1 MNIAERDIRIPAGV
15 LRAQAL
21 ADGIFR
27 VRLRAD
33 GQFPEPALVRYG
45 VLRAEWPA
53 IQVEVSDDA
62 DALTFATASASLR
75 INKADGRLTL
85 RDGAG
90 TLLTEAAPPAAEP
103 GFAVELALCE
113 DERLYGLGDD
123 CRGRIARR
131 GHRNLLF
138 VQSCLSNAPI
148 PWLMSTRGWGVLLNT
163 TWRHAVDVGK
173 EKSDRVRF
181 WAPRGELD
189 YYLVAGADLPAL
201 LDRGTEISGKP
212 AVLPLWA
219 YGLTFICNTRADARE
234 LLDTCLRFR
243 REGIPCDMIGL
254 EPGWMASNYDTSA
267 ETDWHPERFHLPYWQ
282 KEGKHAGTFLSAVER
297 LGFKL
302 SLWLCCEWDVSHY
315 EERLAGAGP
324 HEEWYAEFRRGG
336 DGVYDDPHM
345 HPTLMD
351 HVTKPDEPWFEHLK
365 KFVDQGVS
373 AFKMDGCGIVNLH
386 PDRMWGNGMD
396 DEEFHNLYPLLV
408 NKQMSLGFR
417 EHAGRRP
424 MIYTSAAYTGIQQ
437 YAATWAGDTG
447 GGADVLVSML
457 NLGLCGHSN
466 ASCDMDV
473 YSREGFHFG
482 FLQPWSQINSWITW
496 DQPWYLGEE
505 LEPIFRFYAKLR
517 YRLLPYLYS
526 LAHVAART
534 GMPIMRA
541 MPLAFP
547 DDPAGDELLGQYMLG
562 DALLVAAFTDR
573 VHLPAGRWIDYWS
586 GEQHDGPCDLTCA
599 VPADRGG
606 PLFVR
611 AGAIIPQWPEMD
623 YVGQRPLDRLVLHVY
638 PHGESAFSLY
648 EDDGVSLAY
657 QSGEVAVTEIISMAR
672 GNEVTID
679 IGPRVGV
686 YQGMPKQR
694 TVELRL
700 HIERPCGVWIDGMP
714 YNDWRYAVD
723 ERVLC
728 LELPCEEAEVR
739 VAMA

>member
-1 MNIAERDIRIPAGV
+1 MSVPAQDIPLLAGV
-15 LRAQAL
+15 LRVQAL

-45 VLRAEWPA
+45 VLRGAWPA
-53 IQVEVSDDA
+53 VETLVSDEA
-62 DALTFATASASLR
+62 QSVTLVTASASLQ
-75 INKADGRLTL
+75 INKADGRLIL
-85 RDGAG
+85 RDGTG
-90 TLLTEAAPPAAEP
+90 EMLTTAAPPAAAP
-103 GFAVELALCE
+103 GFAVEFALRE

-123 CRGRIARR
+123 CRDRIERR
-131 GHRNLLF
+131 GQRNMVF

-148 PWLMSTRGWGVLLNT
+148 PFLMSTRGWGVLLNT
-163 TWRHAVDVGK
+163 TWRHAIDAGK
-173 EKSDRVRF
+173 EQPDCLRC

-189 YYLVAGADLPAL
+189 YYLIAGADLPAL

-212 AVLPLWA
+212 ALLPLWA
-219 YGLTFICNTRADARE
+219 YGLTYVCNTRADARE
-234 LLDTCLRFR
+234 LLDTCLSFR
-243 REGIPCDMIGL
+243 REGIPCDLIGL
-254 EPGWMASNYDTSA
+254 EPGWMAHNYDTSA

-282 KEGKHAGTFLSAVER
+282 KEGKHPGTFLGAVER

-315 EERLAGAGP
+315 EERLAGGHLGEA
-324 HEEWYAEFRRGG
+324 WYTEFRRGE

-351 HVTKPDEPWFEHLK
+351 QVTKPDEPWFEHLQ

-386 PDRMWGNGMD
+386 PDRAWGNGMD
-396 DEEFHNLYPLLV
+396 DEEFHNLYPLLA
-408 NKQMSLGFR
+408 NKQMALGFR
-417 EHAGRRP
+417 EQTGRRP
-424 MIYTSAAYTGIQQ
+424 MVYTSAAYTGIQQ

-457 NLGLCGHSN
+457 NLGLCGHAN
-466 ASCDMDV
+466 TSCDMDV
-473 YSREGFHFG
+473 YSREGMHFG
-482 FLQPWSQINSWITW
+482 FLQPWSQINGWITW
-496 DQPWYLGEE
+496 DQPWYLGEK
-505 LEPIFRFYAKLR
+505 LEPVFRFYARLR

-526 LAHVAART
+526 LAHLAART
-534 GMPIMRA
+534 GLPILRA

-547 DDPAGDELLGQYMLG
+547 DDPACANLLRQYMLG

-573 VHLPAGRWIDYWS
+573 VRLPAGRWIDYWS
-586 GEQHDGPCDLTCA
+586 GTQYDGPCDLACA

-623 YVGQRPLDRLVLHVY
+623 YVGQRPLDRLILHVY
-638 PHGESAFSLY
+638 PHGKSAFTLY

-657 QSGEVAVTEIISMAR
+657 LDGEVAVTEIRATVNAGEITVS
-672 GNEVTID
+672 
-679 IGPRVGV
+679 IGPRVGK
-686 YQGMPKQR
+686 YQDMPERR
-694 TVELRL
+694 TIELWL
-700 HIERPCGVWIDGMP
+700 FIDRPTAVWIDGAP
-714 YNDWRYAVD
+714 FTDWQYREK
-723 ERVLC
+723 ERALC
-728 LELPCEEAEVR
+728 LELASEAAEVR
-739 VAMA
+739 VVTV